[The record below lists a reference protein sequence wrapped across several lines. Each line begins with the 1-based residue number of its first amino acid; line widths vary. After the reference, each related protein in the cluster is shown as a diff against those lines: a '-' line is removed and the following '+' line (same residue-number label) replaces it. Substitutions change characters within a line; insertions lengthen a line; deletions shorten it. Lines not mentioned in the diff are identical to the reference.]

1 MPEIPTDRLMSSMS
15 MAGALSPFA
24 ALEQCTLFDGLDTD
38 TLARISERMRP
49 VSFHPGAEIS
59 RAGKR
64 GETMFLIVEGV
75 AQAMPGTGD
84 QRVVSKQRRGDVI
97 GATSLVTG
105 DRHTVTVVASSYV
118 SALEMSRKDFERL
131 MEEHPAVVVNFTKIM
146 RRRLLRA
153 YQGATEEESR
163 GEAVGLIFSSS
174 LADLVPRLVEAASA
188 ASPRKVDWL
197 DTRSGFHEA
206 VASIDEMLE
215 THATVVVAARAE
227 GRSAPQLGEHTDRIV
242 VLADGEQGA
251 QRVAH
256 MDELEGKRI
265 ELVLVEDE
273 PGRRQR
279 RMVGKLPV
287 VRSIERGAEDGSLPP
302 ADVAWLGRHLSRTK
316 LGLALGAGG
325 AKGYAHVGVLEVLE
339 RAGYVVDYVAGSSI
353 GAIVGAYVAMG
364 MDAAEVDRRLREAF
378 SPENVAE
385 LFQLSLAGASKG
397 LETIEQVFRETTRG
411 GTFDDLEIPLVAMAV
426 DLSERRPS
434 PISEGRLWE
443 ALMAATAL
451 AGMAPPYER
460 DGHRLVDGLALVP
473 VPTGSAYEAGADVV
487 VSVNLMPRETLP
499 AWPGQEPP
507 PPKEEKKQ
515 GVRMLETILEVNDLS
530 AQDGS
535 IRHAEL
541 ADVVLHPRFGP
552 GSWRD
557 FHLADLFLAA
567 GREALEEQLPALKGL
582 SKPQPTQVTEAGGRG
597 IIGRGAGRPAEV
609 TT

>member
-24 ALEQCTLFDGLDTD
+24 ALEQCTLFEGLNTD
-38 TLARISERMRP
+38 ALARISERMQP
-49 VSFHPGAEIS
+49 VSFPPGAEIS

-131 MEEHPAVVVNFTKIM
+131 MEEHPGIVVNFTKIM

-153 YQGATEEESR
+153 YQGATEEESS

-174 LADLVPRLVEAASA
+174 LADLVPQVVEAAGK

-197 DTRSGFHEA
+197 DTRTGFHEA
-206 VASIDEMLE
+206 VARIDQMLE
-215 THATVVVAARAE
+215 RHGTVVVAARAE
-227 GRSAPQLGEHTDRIV
+227 GRSAQQLGEHTDRIV
-242 VLADGEQGA
+242 VLADGEPDAASVA
-251 QRVAH
+251 Q
-256 MDELEGKRI
+256 MEELEGRRV
-265 ELVLVEDE
+265 ELVLVEE
-273 PGRRQR
+273 QRGRERG
-279 RMVGKLPV
+279 RMVAGLPV
-287 VRSIERGAEDGSLPP
+287 IRSIGRDNGSLPP
-302 ADVAWLGRHLSRTK
+302 EDVAWLGRHLARTK

-325 AKGYAHVGVLEVLE
+325 AKGYAHVGLLQGLE
-339 RAGYVVDYVAGSSI
+339 REGYVVDYVAGSSI
-353 GAIVGAYVAMG
+353 GAIAGAYLAMG
-364 MDAAEVDRRLREAF
+364 MDSSEVDRTLREAF
-378 SPENVAE
+378 NPDNVAE
-385 LFQLSLAGASKG
+385 LFTLTLAGASKG
-397 LETIEQVFRETTRG
+397 LETIEQVFRDTTNN
-411 GTFDDLEIPLVAMAV
+411 GTFDDLVIPLVAMAV
-426 DLSERRPS
+426 DLTERRPS
-434 PISEGRLWE
+434 PISDGPLWE

-451 AGMAPPYER
+451 AGMAPPYEME
-460 DGHRLVDGLALVP
+460 GHRLVDGLALVP
-473 VPTGSAYEAGADVV
+473 VPSGAAYEAGADVV
-487 VSVNLMPRETLP
+487 VSMNLMPRESLP
-499 AWPGQEPP
+499 AWPGLEPP
-507 PPKEEKKQ
+507 PPQEEKKQ
-515 GVRMLETILEVNDLS
+515 GTRMLETILEVNDLS
-530 AQDGS
+530 AQEGS

-567 GREALEEQLPALKGL
+567 GREAIEEQLPTLKALA
-582 SKPQPTQVTEAGGRG
+582 KPQHQTGVPT
-597 IIGRGAGRPAEV
+597 
-609 TT
+609 